1 MSYKQGDAV
10 VHVRDGVCIV
20 KGVEEKT
27 LVADEPCEYYILSP
41 VYDPGSRIYVPVDRG
56 DTVLRKPLTKEE
68 IESLIEQI
76 PDMEID
82 WISDEK
88 TRQRTLTQDVKS
100 GSHEVLLGVITT
112 LYRKREEI
120 SGSGRKFH
128 SSDEHILN
136 EAEKQVHREFGYVLG
151 MDPEQ
156 VPDYIHEKLMKM
168 DRKRA

>member
-1 MSYKQGDAV
+1 MAGYRREQLEQMDRSELVTLILAMQEQTALLSAQ
-10 VHVRDGVCIV
+10 
-20 KGVEEKT
+20 VEQ
-27 LVADEPCEYYILSP
+27 LNQSM
-41 VYDPGSRIYVPVDRG
+41 
-56 DTVLRKPLTKEE
+56 
-68 IESLIEQI
+68 ESLIEQI

-100 GSHEVLLGVITT
+100 GSHEVLLGIITT

-151 MDPEQ
+151 MDPEK
-156 VPDYIHEKLMKM
+156 VPDYIHDKLMKM
-168 DRKRA
+168 DQKRA